1 MSNKQITDEMVEAGA
16 KALGGDD
23 WITCVHDRPMWRRE
37 AKEVL
42 EAALEAA
49 APAPISLLDAEK
61 AFMDRVWPKLQ
72 NGCYRVHG
80 SMPVEIRG
88 LDFNEFVRD
97 GLCAVLEAA
106 DPQPSGNIEEATQ
119 IIQAFIDQGL
129 DYIKRN
135 NRVEEALHHLKIIEG
150 EANRVTNPVTKNN
163 LLYEIERIRAALMAS
178 KSEQHPD
185 DEAVDRFA
193 AAMKAKLKWE
203 REERG
208 RYGWNDPEVCSEEYL
223 AKLLIEHL
231 AKGNEGNF
239 EDIANFCMMLH
250 QRGAHPRVLAD
261 ALASSKPHQAV
272 RPTRGKRQRR
282 KDHEQETD

>member
-1 MSNKQITDEMVEAGA
+1 MPNKQITDEMVEAGA

-42 EAALEAA
+42 EAALSAA
-49 APAPISLLDAEK
+49 APPVCGAPISLADAEK
-61 AFMDRVWPKLQ
+61 AFMDRVWPRLQ
-72 NGCYRVHG
+72 SGCYRAHG
-80 SMPVEIRG
+80 SIPVEIRG
-88 LDFNEFVRD
+88 LNFNEFVSD
-97 GLCAVLEAA
+97 GLCAVLEAT
-106 DPQPSGNIEEATQ
+106 DPQPSEKIEETTQ
-119 IIQAFIDQGL
+119 IIQTFIDQGL

-163 LLYEIERIRAALMAS
+163 LLYEIERIRAALTAG
-178 KSEQHPD
+178 KPHPD

-223 AKLLIEHL
+223 ARLLIEHL
-231 AKGNEGNF
+231 AKGNDGNF
-239 EDIANFCMMLH
+239 EDVANLCMMLH

-261 ALASSKPHQAV
+261 ALSALTTGKP
-272 RPTRGKRQRR
+272 
-282 KDHEQETD
+282 EQEGAALNKEGRDE